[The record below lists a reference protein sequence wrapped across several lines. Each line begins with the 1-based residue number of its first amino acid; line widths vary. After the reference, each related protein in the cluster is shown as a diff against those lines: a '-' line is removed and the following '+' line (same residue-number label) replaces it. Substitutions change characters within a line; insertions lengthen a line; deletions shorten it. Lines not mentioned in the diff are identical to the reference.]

1 MYILG
6 IHDGHNCG
14 ATVSHDGRIVASIS
28 EERLTRRKN
37 EVGYPRFSIEECLR
51 IAGIPS
57 ERLDRVVYAS
67 LFMHDSDHLTDLERW
82 YCVGI
87 EEQREAALRPKTY
100 QKIVFEERR
109 RHRITIASEHLC
121 MAPDR
126 IEFIEH
132 HLAHLAAAYYSAPRR
147 LGSKRVLGLTCD
159 GAGDNLCATVSVCEG
174 NSISRIAQTDRHA
187 SLGKIYSRITMLM
200 GMRPWEHE
208 YKLMGMAPYAD
219 REYADR
225 AADALRNLLELDEDS
240 LTFKLAGELST
251 NYCYKYLRSAFER
264 VRFDTIAGATQIF
277 TEEMLVRWARSAV
290 RKTGITDLVLGGGV
304 FMNVKAN
311 MMIADLPEVTSVYVM
326 PSGGDESLSIGACLH
341 TFYQTTGRTDHAES
355 VFENLYFGGSYMA
368 ADETAALQDA
378 SAKGDVEIL
387 APQDIEL
394 ATANLLF
401 DGRIVARCSGRMEW
415 GRAHLE
421 IGASLHPRMITG
433 SLKNSTPALRCVISG
448 CLSHLRYVRS
458 RRRGIISIRR
468 ICDPNS

>member
-240 LTFKLAGELST
+240 QLSSWPA
-251 NYCYKYLRSAFER
+251 NYRR
-264 VRFDTIAGATQIF
+264 TTATSISDQP
-277 TEEMLVRWARSAV
+277 S
-290 RKTGITDLVLGGGV
+290 
-304 FMNVKAN
+304 NV
-311 MMIADLPEVTSVYVM
+311 
-326 PSGGDESLSIGACLH
+326 
-341 TFYQTTGRTDHAES
+341 
-355 VFENLYFGGSYMA
+355 
-368 ADETAALQDA
+368 
-378 SAKGDVEIL
+378 
-387 APQDIEL
+387 
-394 ATANLLF
+394 
-401 DGRIVARCSGRMEW
+401 
-415 GRAHLE
+415 
-421 IGASLHPRMITG
+421 
-433 SLKNSTPALRCVISG
+433 
-448 CLSHLRYVRS
+448 
-458 RRRGIISIRR
+458 
-468 ICDPNS
+468 